1 MIGDLFRVRY
11 EIIEPLS
18 SSAIFDNFVA
28 KDRITNMMVCLRV
41 LREPYSSQPEFVA
54 ALASVVEKTKV
65 LDHPNIARVYA
76 IDEHE
81 QVPFIVCDLVRGS
94 VLSEKIRRVA
104 PFTPPVAVDMAI
116 DIAESL
122 ESALRVGVV
131 HGDLCSDHVMTTLEG
146 KCYVLDFGFWESY
159 GASASAGAAVLPR
172 MAPYLAPEVIDG
184 QLPNAASDIYA
195 LGVILFELLT
205 GRSPFT
211 GSTPMSVLTKHSTQ
225 PAPSARL
232 LNPAVP
238 PVLDEIIQKC
248 LSKDVGSRYPDAT
261 SLLGDLRALRDALR
275 FGKQLK
281 WPIQPEVVSE
291 SPSVSDTKKVFGAAV
306 HEQSREAVQSSG
318 VAAPAAV
325 EKKSSTKV
333 KKVKEVRDDD
343 VPMWLRAVVYMLSG
357 MLIIVVVGWMVMNL
371 SRGREVVVPNL
382 IGMTMAEARLNT
394 DPLKLKL
401 SVVGEEYSDRFS
413 KPETIIWMDPAPQTP
428 VRENSFIQVRI
439 SLGSLYV
446 EVPELRGM
454 TLSEA
459 ARTLKA
465 ANLRLDPATRK
476 RSDETVPEG
485 QIIDTNPR
493 AGEKVERNTDIEVT
507 VSTGKKE
514 PDRPRVS
521 TEDML
526 PNQWSLKFRVQD
538 SDRDVLVRVEMTDAR
553 GESLVIFEETRPPGS
568 EVSLESIEGFG
579 KRATFRIYFNNYLDT
594 TITRKGQEE

>member
-28 KDRITNMMVCLRV
+28 KDRISNTMVCLRV
-41 LREPYSSQPEFVA
+41 LREPYRSQPEFVA

-65 LDHPNIARVYA
+65 LDHPNIARCYA

-81 QVPFIVCDLVRGS
+81 QVPFIVCDLVHGS

-104 PFTPPVAVDMAI
+104 PFTPAVAVDMAI

-159 GASASAGAAVLPR
+159 GASESAGAAVLPR
-172 MAPYLAPEVIDG
+172 MAPYLSPEVIDG
-184 QLPNAASDIYA
+184 QLPNAASDVYA

-211 GSTPMSVLTKHSTQ
+211 GSTPMSILSKHSTQ

-238 PVLDEIIQKC
+238 PVLDEIVQKC
-248 LSKDVGSRYPDAT
+248 LSKDVHSRYSDAT
-261 SLLGDLRALRDALR
+261 TLLGDLRALRDALR

-281 WPIQPEVVSE
+281 WPIHREIENE
-291 SPSVSDTKKVFGAAV
+291 SHSISQEKKGFGSVV
-306 HEQSREAVQSSG
+306 HEQSRESVKLEAPASG
-318 VAAPAAV
+318 VV
-325 EKKSSTKV
+325 EKKASLKL
-333 KKVKEVRDDD
+333 KKIKEARDDD

-371 SRGREVVVPNL
+371 SRGREVIVPNL
-382 IGMTMAEARLNT
+382 VGMTMAEARMNT

-401 SVVGEEYSDRFS
+401 SVVGEEYSDRYS

-465 ANLRLDPATRK
+465 ANLRLDPAARK
-476 RSDETVPEG
+476 RSDETIPEG
-485 QIIDTNPR
+485 QIIETNPR

-514 PDRPRVS
+514 PDRPRVN

-538 SDRDVLVRVEMTDAR
+538 SDQDVLVRVEMTDAR
-553 GESLVIFEETRPPGS
+553 GESLVIFEETRAPGS

-594 TITRKGQEE
+594 TITRKGLEE